1 MSERKPIRVWGG
13 PVIFVAVFA
22 VFDMFFFCYDAF
34 VLHNYGAW
42 IMGPLVI
49 VMCWSLQ
56 SIVRNRKKQREA
68 EIQTANILRRMK
80 SFGNN

>member
-1 MSERKPIRVWGG
+1 M
-13 PVIFVAVFA
+13 IFVALFTL
-22 VFDMFFFCYDAF
+22 FDTFFFCYDAF

-68 EIQTANILRRMK
+68 EIKLADTLGRMMN
-80 SFGNN
+80 GNS